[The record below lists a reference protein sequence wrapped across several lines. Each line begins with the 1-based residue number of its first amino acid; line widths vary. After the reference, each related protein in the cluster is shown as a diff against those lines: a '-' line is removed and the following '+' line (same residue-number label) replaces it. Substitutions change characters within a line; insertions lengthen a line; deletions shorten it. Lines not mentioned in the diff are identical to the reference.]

1 MPDSGQDFD
10 LLREAVQEAASLA
23 LSYWGRPVSRERKA
37 DGTMV
42 SEADMAADRLFAA
55 RLKSTRPDYGWLS
68 EESAEHSARLHARR
82 VWVVDPIDG
91 TRDFL
96 HGGDS
101 WTVAAC
107 LVEDGAP
114 VLAAIVNPVRGE
126 TFEAK
131 AQAGAFLNGRR
142 IFVSGQSELSGAR
155 VAMSADALAK
165 KGWRAPWPGAIPVG
179 ANSMIYRMALVAS
192 ARADA
197 SFALNPKWEWDI
209 AAGALLVSEAGG
221 TVTSSSG
228 APLKFNTAEAK
239 VQGFVAAPREL
250 QQVLIERLR

>member
-1 MPDSGQDFD
+1 MQDLGQDFH
-10 LLREAVQEAASLA
+10 LLREAVREAASLA
-23 LSYWGRPVSRERKA
+23 LTYWGRPVSRERKA

-42 SEADMAADRLFAA
+42 SEADIAADRLFAA
-55 RLKSTRPDYGWLS
+55 RLQSARPDYGWLS
-68 EESAEHSARLHARR
+68 EESAEHAVRLHARR

-107 LVEDGAP
+107 LLEDGAP
-114 VLAAIVNPVRGE
+114 VLAAVINPVRE
-126 TFEAK
+126 EVFEAK
-131 AQAGAFLNGRR
+131 AGAGALLNGRR
-142 IFVSGQSELSGAR
+142 IYVSAHSELSGAR
-155 VAMSADALAK
+155 VAVSAESLTK
-165 KGWRAPWPGAIPVG
+165 KTWRAPWPGAVPIG
-179 ANSMIYRMALVAS
+179 ANSTIYRMALVAS

-221 TVTSSSG
+221 IVTSSSG
-228 APLKFNTAEAK
+228 APLKFNTPEAK
-239 VQGFVAAPREL
+239 VRGFVAAPPEL